1 MKLFVDIK
9 KSFSELPKI
18 FKEEKFNEYNE
29 FKNYF
34 IENKKELRKFFI

>member
-1 MKLFVDIK
+1 MDLFVDIK
-9 KSFSELPKI
+9 ISFSDLQKI
-18 FKEEKFNEYNE
+18 FNEEKFNE

>member
-1 MKLFVDIK
+1 MELFVDIK
-9 KSFSELPKI
+9 KSFSEFPKN
-18 FKEEKFNEYNE
+18 FNEENFNE

>member
-1 MKLFVDIK
+1 MNLFVDIK

-18 FKEEKFNEYNE
+18 FNEEKFNE